1 MRARVRT
8 FVCVHAHACVWVGVW
23 VPIDVVMGARDTRG
37 QSRCFSFTHAYLPPF
52 QFTFIFFFNFGS
64 VWACRYSLVLGST
77 PPCCPVPRTPPWL
90 YPQIQLNP
98 TSPPPT
104 LLFISSAH
112 SSFSLPRF
120 VHMHAITHNHS
131 LIYLFLSPSS
141 LFHLFLRHTTRRT
154 TNIS

>member
-52 QFTFIFFFNFGS
+52 QFTFIYFFNFGS

-104 LLFISSAH
+104 
-112 SSFSLPRF
+112 SSFYFLRSLF
-120 VHMHAITHNHS
+120 
-131 LIYLFLSPSS
+131 LLLSPSLRS
-141 LFHLFLRHTTRRT
+141 YARNHSQSRTHLSIYFYLHLHFHFFPG
-154 TNIS
+154 I